1 MRLSHPTPV
10 TGERRMS
17 FDGKHVLITGGTR
30 GIGKALAERLASE
43 GASVSLNYLSRD
55 EDAAATV
62 QAIQNAGGKAAAV
75 KGDNSLPESANAVAA
90 AAREAFGPI
99 DMLVCAAGISIPGPA
114 DEMTWERWKTTMN
127 INLDGTFNMVY
138 SVIEEMQQRQ
148 FGRIVTFSSIAGLRP
163 RMNQIAYSASKAGVI
178 AMTQCMAE
186 AWAGD
191 GVRVNCVCPG
201 LTETEMAHTLSPE
214 YHSMVV
220 GATPLGRIGEP
231 AELASVARFL
241 LSEESSFMT
250 GQTIVASGGRVM
262 VP

>member
-1 MRLSHPTPV
+1 
-10 TGERRMS
+10 MS

-30 GIGKALAERLASE
+30 GIGKALGLRLASE
-43 GASVSLNYLSRD
+43 GAAVSLNYLSRD
-55 EDAAATV
+55 DDAKATV
-62 QAIQNAGGKAAAV
+62 ERILEVGGKAAAV
-75 KGDNSLPESANAVAA
+75 KGDNSLPDSAAAVAT

-138 SVIEEMQQRQ
+138 AVIEEMQARQ

-163 RMNQIAYSASKAGVI
+163 RMNQMAYSASKAGVI

-191 GVRVNCVCPG
+191 GIRVNCVCPG

-214 YHSMVV
+214 YHAMVV
-220 GATPLGRIGEP
+220 DATPLGRIGEP

>member
-1 MRLSHPTPV
+1 
-10 TGERRMS
+10 MS
-17 FDGKHVLITGGTR
+17 FEGKHVLITGGTR
-30 GIGKALAERLASE
+30 GIGKALGIRLASE

-55 EDAAATV
+55 EDAVATV
-62 QAIQNAGGKAAAV
+62 EEIQAGGGKAVVV
-75 KGDNSLPESANAVAA
+75 KGDNSLPDSANAVAA

-99 DMLVCAAGISIPGPA
+99 DMLVCAAGISIPGAA
-114 DEMTWERWKTTMN
+114 DDMTWERWKTTMN

-201 LTETEMAHTLSPE
+201 LTETEMAHTLTPE
-214 YHSMVV
+214 YHTMVI
-220 GATPLGRIGEP
+220 GATPLGRIGAPE
-231 AELASVARFL
+231 ELAAVARFL

>member
-1 MRLSHPTPV
+1 
-10 TGERRMS
+10 MS
-17 FDGKHVLITGGTR
+17 FEGKHVLITGGTR
-30 GIGKALAERLASE
+30 GIGKALGIRLASE

-55 EDAAATV
+55 DDAVATV
-62 QAIQNAGGKAAAV
+62 EEIQAGGGKAVAV
-75 KGDNSLPESANAVAA
+75 KGDNSLPDSANAVAA

-99 DMLVCAAGISIPGPA
+99 DMLVCAAGISIPGAA
-114 DEMTWERWKTTMN
+114 DDMTWERWKTTMN

-178 AMTQCMAE
+178 AMTPCMAE

-191 GVRVNCVCPG
+191 GVRVTCVCPG
-201 LTETEMAHTLSPE
+201 LTETEMAHTLTPE
-214 YHSMVV
+214 YHTMVI
-220 GATPLGRIGEP
+220 GATPLGRIREP
-231 AELASVARFL
+231 EELAAVARVL
-241 LSEESSFMT
+241 LSEESRFMP

>member
-1 MRLSHPTPV
+1 M
-10 TGERRMS
+10 E
-17 FDGKHVLITGGTR
+17 FAGKHVLITGGTR
-30 GIGKALAERLASE
+30 GIGKALALRLAAE
-43 GASVSLNYLSRD
+43 GAAVSLNYLSRD
-55 EDAAATV
+55 DDAAATV
-62 QAIQNAGGKAAAV
+62 AEIQEAGGKAAAV
-75 KGDNSLPESANAVAA
+75 KGDNSLPESAEAVAS
-90 AAREAFGPI
+90 AAREAFGPV

-127 INLDGTFNMVY
+127 VNLDGTFNMVY
-138 SVIEEMQQRQ
+138 AVIEEMQQRN

-191 GVRVNCVCPG
+191 GIRVNCVCPG

-231 AELASVARFL
+231 SEFASVARFL

-262 VP
+262 IP

>member
-1 MRLSHPTPV
+1 
-10 TGERRMS
+10 MS
-17 FDGKHVLITGGTR
+17 FEGKHVLITGGTR
-30 GIGKALAERLASE
+30 GIGKALGIRLASE

-55 EDAAATV
+55 EDAVATV
-62 QAIQNAGGKAAAV
+62 EEIQAGGGKAVAV
-75 KGDNSLPESANAVAA
+75 KGDNSLPDSANAVAA

-99 DMLVCAAGISIPGPA
+99 DMLVCAAGISIPGAA
-114 DEMTWERWKTTMN
+114 DDMTWERWKTTMN

-201 LTETEMAHTLSPE
+201 LTETEMAHTLTPE
-214 YHSMVV
+214 YHTMV
-220 GATPLGRIGEP
+220 I
-231 AELASVARFL
+231 
-241 LSEESSFMT
+241 
-250 GQTIVASGGRVM
+250 
-262 VP
+262 

>member
-1 MRLSHPTPV
+1 
-10 TGERRMS
+10 MS

-62 QAIQNAGGKAAAV
+62 QAIQNAGGKATAV